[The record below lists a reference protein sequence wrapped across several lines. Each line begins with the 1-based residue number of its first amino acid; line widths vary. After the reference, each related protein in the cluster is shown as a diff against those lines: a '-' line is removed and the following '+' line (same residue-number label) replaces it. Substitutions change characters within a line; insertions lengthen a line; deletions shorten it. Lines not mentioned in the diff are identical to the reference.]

1 MKISDKGLN
10 LIKEFEGCSLKAY
23 QCPAGVWTI
32 GIGSTHYGDGTPV
45 TKNRTLPTE
54 KAAMALLAATI
65 GKYEK
70 AVNDVGVEL
79 TQNEFDACV
88 CLAYNIG
95 VGDKIVGKGG
105 FCNSTLVKMLKA
117 GDNKAEIA
125 KQFLRWD
132 KAGGKSLAG
141 LTRRRQA
148 EMDLFL
154 TP

>member
-1 MKISDKGLN
+1 MKTGERGLK
-10 LIKEFEGCSLKAY
+10 LIKEFEGCKLSAY
-23 QCPAGVWTI
+23 QCPAGIWTI

-45 TKNRTLPTE
+45 TKNRTLPNE
-54 KAAMALLAATI
+54 GAAIALLAATI

-88 CLAYNIG
+88 SLAYNIG
-95 VGDKIVGKGG
+95 IGDKIVGKGG

-117 GDNKAEIA
+117 GDDKAEIA

-132 KAGGKSLAG
+132 KAGGKPLAG
-141 LTRRRQA
+141 LTRRRNA
-148 EMDLFL
+148 EAELFL
-154 TP
+154 SK

>member
-10 LIKEFEGCSLKAY
+10 LIKEFEGCKLKAY
-23 QCPAGVWTI
+23 QCPAGIWTI
-32 GIGSTHYGDGTPV
+32 GIGSTRYGDGTPV

-54 KAAMALLAATI
+54 LAAIALLAATI
-65 GKYEK
+65 GQFEK

-95 VGDKIVGKGG
+95 VGN
-105 FCNSTLVKMLKA
+105 FSSSTLVKMLKA
-117 GDNKAEIA
+117 GDDKAEIA

-132 KAGGKSLAG
+132 KAGGKPLAG
-141 LTRRRQA
+141 LTRRRNA
-148 EMDLFL
+148 EAELFL